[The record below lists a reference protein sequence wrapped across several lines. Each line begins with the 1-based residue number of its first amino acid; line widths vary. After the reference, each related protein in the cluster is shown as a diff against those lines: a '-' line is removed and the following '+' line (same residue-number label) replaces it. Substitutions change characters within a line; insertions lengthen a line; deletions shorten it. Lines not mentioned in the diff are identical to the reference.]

1 MDGWVMEGGRWGVG
15 DGPWGGNDIR
25 RCVSFGRDGLILRG
39 FSQSVLMI
47 HGCVALTEKSI
58 NQSEI

>member
-25 RCVSFGRDGLILRG
+25 RCVWEGA
-39 FSQSVLMI
+39 V
-47 HGCVALTEKSI
+47 
-58 NQSEI
+58 